1 MSKNQ
6 TFYYSIPVKIQKL
19 KETIN
24 ISINDRKLTQKEYAK
39 YLGVSI
45 DCHLSWEKHIKITSC
60 KISKSIGIL
69 KKMRKFLQEKQL
81 KNVYNVFIKPCTEYN
96 ILVQGG
102 VTKTQRCKYLK
113 IVLFDI
119 NLKLQ
124 QGKFMKQFSFDLQPE
139 SIIKHFPLRYIDSVN
154 NANSEK
160 LIIP

>member
-6 TFYYSIPVKIQKL
+6 TFYYSTLVKIKNL
-19 KETIN
+19 KRLSTFPLMIKNLHKRNMLN
-24 ISINDRKLTQKEYAK
+24 IQVSILIAI
-39 YLGVSI
+39 YLG
-45 DCHLSWEKHIKITSC
+45 KNIKITSC
-60 KISKSIGIL
+60 KISEGIGIL

-81 KNVYNVFIKPCTEYN
+81 KNVYNVFIKPSTEYN

-124 QGKFMKQFSFDLQPE
+124 QGDFMKQFSFDLQQKVLQNI
-139 SIIKHFPLRYIDSVN
+139 SL
-154 NANSEK
+154 
-160 LIIP
+160 